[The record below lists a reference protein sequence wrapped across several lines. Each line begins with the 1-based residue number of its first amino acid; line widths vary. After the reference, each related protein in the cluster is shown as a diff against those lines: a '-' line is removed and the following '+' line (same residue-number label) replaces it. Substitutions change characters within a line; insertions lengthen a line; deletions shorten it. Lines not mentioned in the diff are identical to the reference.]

1 MCLNAKIHYLL
12 LIDLLT
18 YRYVFVSVTVRYSL
32 LLFSLCAI
40 SHYYW
45 LISETFN
52 ICYWLICV
60 CYSAIVASYWVISV
74 CFIIIIHCLSLINF
88 NTHGLPMIYF
98 FPFSL
103 SILMI
108 GYWSQFPFRFSANTH
123 ELFRGFSYVAPLL
136 NEEIPNCNTPQ
147 VTLYESC
154 HGFEL
159 LSWSK

>member
-52 ICYWLICV
+52 ICYWLICL
-60 CYSAIVASYWVISV
+60 CFSAIVVSYWVISV
-74 CFIIIIHCLSLINF
+74 CFVIIFHCLSLIDF
-88 NTHGLPMIYF
+88 NTWQCLNSFLFTFNPHDWLLICF
-98 FPFSL
+98 L
-103 SILMI
+103 SV
-108 GYWSQFPFRFSANTH
+108 FSANTH